1 MIYRRKQTLFIII
14 GKIPTQAA
22 ISEYNASDIRTN
34 NAGILDASSLQSRL
48 VVAGGAGWY
57 GGGGGALAGH
67 KSIFYYSGGGGG
79 SSYTHP
85 TLCSS
90 VVHTQG
96 FNKGNGYVKI
106 SMVE

>member
-1 MIYRRKQTLFIII
+1 M
-14 GKIPTQAA
+14 G
-22 ISEYNASDIRTN
+22 
-34 NAGILDASSLQSRL
+34 GGLDAVYRGASLIYTARTFP
-48 VVAGGAGWY
+48 
-57 GGGGGALAGH
+57 
-67 KSIFYYSGGGGG
+67 KDSIITNSATGNETGSFTLKNKQKFYIEMYGGGGG